1 MRIPALIGILLLAPL
16 VGCSR
21 AVEVSVDTTTPFIT
35 PEQRSR
41 MPLEERDDPYTIMH
55 TQQQRR

>member
-1 MRIPALIGILLLAPL
+1 MRAVPLIGMLLLASL

-35 PEQRSR
+35 PEQRAR
-41 MPLEERDDPYTIMH
+41 MPLEEHDDPYTIMH
-55 TQQQRR
+55 TQEQRR